1 MAITGN
7 DLLEKSK
14 KKKKENEA
22 VSGEDLINR
31 LKTYQSTDTTGVD
44 QKYIDS
50 FMKDANTFLT
60 TAEKDYGGLGWAN
73 ASSSY
78 ESRNTSWQ
86 DLDTRANA
94 IGAWLFKNGS
104 NLDGEVYKTLSDSL
118 SSIRGSGSSIMDSFK
133 SAVDYYSQW
142 KSEDEYNKWYE
153 EDQKRKAMASSA
165 EAQQG
170 WDKYLADLETS
181 EKAKDEESFW
191 EKIGRYLSEGGG
203 VADTTL
209 PMGTTTAAIN
219 AVSNDYSYMKPN
231 DNWSDEQK
239 KIFGYLYQTSPSDAY
254 KYATTTNNLNKKV
267 AEEEALKK
275 IAESATSNFWA
286 GAGHTIGAIA
296 SAPLALGDYLSDLVN
311 MYTGR
316 PITSDG
322 IVSPFEYSQAVT
334 GGISTHLNDMS
345 GTLNENIPVI
355 GGKGL
360 GDLYGLGTSIAQS
373 MASAYTMGSTGTLI
387 SYFGQG
393 AASGVDEAL
402 SRGASDGQALLYG
415 TSLGVFEGLAEMIGV
430 DNLFKLGSTSTVKG
444 FIRNIVKQ
452 AGAEGMEEGLTA
464 FLSNIADN
472 VIMGDKS
479 NFSFLVA
486 QYMADGMSED
496 EAQKKAWVTT
506 AGDMV
511 FDTIAGAVSG
521 GVSGGIHTSAQTI
534 ASNAYAKN
542 LYGNGADLVNEALDI
557 DANNSFAQKM
567 KAKVDN
573 GKNLSGG
580 QINRLVESNEQT
592 LLAQDTAKMKSAVE
606 ARLNALGETGDIS
619 ELADVIVKA
628 RSGEKLTSAERSILT
643 ESKYGRRVSTEM
655 NPDMMATGEYTSAW
669 AENIGTERINYD
681 AYNKELLA
689 LANETAGVVE
699 KTPVAKASTAT
710 PTNAPTEKETATE
723 TKYKVSEDGKAR
735 LGDTEVSIKE
745 IASIKNGEVI
755 LRLDDGSKDGSTVKA
770 SEVTFSS
777 NEEGLLYENVVD
789 MGLNAVTANTFVKGF
804 DGSIPVGDYVQ
815 GFKNAYRYGEL
826 GISKKELSSDEF
838 ASRLTD
844 SVKSLAYNH
853 GSINAKYKATEQEK
867 VNKSRPKADG
877 KVKTTNRQ
885 KYEKKGEIHNTDIK
899 KSDAYK
905 SLSDVQKVGVD
916 GMTAIYKALG
926 IDVYFFESPTDAK
939 GNRTGKNG
947 YFVPEDGSVHIDL
960 YAGIEGKGTILF
972 TAGHELTHYI
982 REKLPLQ
989 FKAFADILFDKLG
1002 QKSSVAELIAK
1013 KKSDLENLGR
1023 ITPDMS
1029 EQEAYDLAYEETVA
1043 DACESMLAD
1052 GKAFAE
1058 IAQKVKAKNKSL
1070 WETIKQFFTNLVAK
1084 IKKAYE
1090 GLNPDSVVGNQVAE
1104 MLETVEEL
1112 RSMWV
1117 DMLVEASEVSNIVEV
1132 DADTKSVA
1140 PMFSERTWTASEYVI
1155 EKEKTAKAIAKALN
1169 VDLNTAYKYIDDINS
1184 IARLI
1189 ADDRARL
1196 DYDPNLDE
1204 KATVLKPNSDYKYT
1218 VDMSTL
1224 CAKRLLFTGTFDAI
1238 QRALPNMVFDSEDIV
1253 ALREMMQKRGYE
1265 VACGICYVESTR
1277 REIGRITQE
1286 FIDSYKEAQK
1296 TGKPITRLNSEG
1308 KSVELKKTKEQKETT
1323 ADKSTDKFYAD
1334 KDYTPTLADLNTT
1347 DIDLVKRDHPLVYE
1361 AYLNFM
1367 NARGQAKPKLLETR
1381 AEYKGE
1387 ILKHFKYKSAV
1398 NARNNA
1404 GGLRLQSFSDFEVPH
1419 LIDMMQ
1425 IVMDMARVGLK
1436 SQAYTKVPAF
1446 AEVFGNTGV
1455 KINLSLIAKGDGLD
1469 ANGNL
1474 IFDDVEGINHKEA
1487 FKLRDKYSKNVGTI
1501 LVGKTDAHIIAAM
1514 ADPRIDYIIPF
1525 HKSSWKESLYDALGL
1540 TGYADYTDT
1549 QHEKPI
1555 DKSRKISDYDP
1566 SEYWDFTKSG
1576 DENAQIYLEK
1586 CREDGRIPKFPQFQG
1601 YPGYW
1606 KLLIDF
1612 KMYDN
1617 DGVGSPQEVV
1627 QPNFNMEA
1635 SEKILRE
1642 YKGGHKSFPVAK
1654 DVVEDFVKEHKDNIK
1669 YSDREVA
1676 EISSADYREMYDH
1689 FGATK
1694 NYDVAGYMLQNG
1706 VMLDFSG
1713 KHWGDDYSTSRQV
1726 DHRDIQETLD
1736 DRGNNGINAM
1746 IDMIGNGNIR
1756 LMPEV
1761 GGINLAVKPNDT
1773 QMSTLRGYINHFR
1786 GEVVIDIDKVGG
1798 DTIHSWEY
1806 TRGTSSAKILADIKA
1821 YFDEGIVPK
1830 QKAEGETDI
1839 RQFLYSD
1846 RVTDKKTLDFLNKQ
1860 LENGEVT
1867 EVYRAMATDED
1878 RNLYPPMAGYVRKNG
1893 KKVINGD
1900 PSVIGEWEQSTESIP
1915 WESVDEEF
1923 LIENGFKSFDKPTK
1937 DYPNGRFERD
1947 NLIFYKNKAGE
1958 WKAKF
1963 HLDKDNGSTVDA
1975 AYAPYIHTSLSVL
1988 NDQFTSAYTRDNLVV
2003 VRGYVPNSEVNGV
2016 EGKRY
2021 QANFADKP
2029 VGKTKWHSGVVAAQM
2044 PETRTVILS
2053 RYFMP
2058 IEIVDESV
2066 VAQKT
2071 KEMMKGKDIEIPYN
2085 VVTPRQRKAM
2095 EAIGIRIGEA
2105 RGLRDAPKKADVKYS
2120 DRVLMGS
2127 LFSGGGT
2134 LEAGL
2139 VYQML
2144 DKEFA
2149 VEYNKKIAS
2158 TYTDNHGKEHMF
2170 VGDVRDFN
2178 SKEKQSVF
2186 YLHAS
2191 PVCKNFSPASHSGG
2205 ETTLDITTAEATARV
2220 LEEQMP
2226 QVFTVE
2232 NVKRYIGS
2240 EAYNIITNKLDELGY
2255 TWDVEV
2261 YKASDYGN
2269 ATKRERMIIRAVKSR
2284 ELPAKPQKASS
2295 ITSWGEATRDLW
2307 ETDLIPSNL
2316 VKSKIEAIKNTPK
2329 LKGVKLTKLD
2339 KPLMI
2344 YDTTKSKTINF
2355 AWADELAPTLTT
2367 KCGDARIIMP
2377 DGRVYAPTPKFMGR
2391 IQGLPDD
2398 YKYPQAKTRAFTI
2411 IGNGIPTQLTKA
2423 VIGGVLDSAYEQ
2435 THDGKVLYSDRNN
2448 VGYHAGDLGKAEYY
2462 PIQGYDRDTGHFGT
2476 GTYFVGNEE
2485 KISGGYTYG
2494 NRPHHAVDFSDY
2506 NLYKVKSDQDGWELH
2521 DQLRVI
2527 DGGISQEWL
2536 TAAKNN
2542 QFMLVGMTD
2551 VYDLAEERFGD
2562 DKYTEEARISAIL
2575 ELAEKHGIELL
2586 SNEEFSKKHDIPLDD
2601 EYFTSYYLDDYLE
2614 RAFKEEAEKI
2624 NSAYRA
2630 FEKAYFNLWL
2640 RFGMDKTD
2648 RALQKVLS
2656 HQQEI
2661 DPDSHR
2667 TPYNEKQKNADSLA
2681 TVFMK
2686 ALGYEGID
2694 VRGTR
2699 LDNTTYGSVIYDLKE
2714 DTVLWQDRSTESF
2727 SNRTLLANALE
2738 SVAQN
2743 DIERNKL
2750 AEYKSKIALIESEQ
2764 AKLAEIRAKIKEL
2777 SFAKRE
2783 NRDDE
2788 AKRKLQFEEKQT
2800 ANRINTY
2807 DRQLLNLESTKAL
2820 KGVLERE
2827 KQMAYKRAEQK
2838 GKEALKEQREKDRE
2852 RNAKTQRELLT
2863 RYQESRKKGIE
2874 SRHKTEM
2881 RYKIK
2886 KVVNELNQYLKGTK
2900 EKHVPIQLQRP
2911 VAEALR
2917 VVNMDTVGAEQRIS
2931 HKRELMRIAAAKG
2944 DMDKVTK
2951 LAKEIDHIQE
2961 MGENLEA
2968 KLARLQTAYDS
2979 ILQSDDPLVQNAHD
2993 AVISNTIAKVIEVVG
3008 DTPVRDMSLYQLEAV
3023 YDMYKMVLSNI
3034 RKANKAHASEKSE
3047 EISTIANGVIAELK
3061 DKKRK
3066 SPYTTKAGQVMSAF
3080 DWNNLKPVY
3089 AFERIGSL
3097 NLDKVF
3103 NRVLDAEGVWATDM
3117 SEAEAFRIEQQEKY
3131 NFKSWDFEKKY
3142 EFFTKTGERFE
3153 LNLNEIMAL
3162 YAWAKDEDAKTH
3174 LFGDGFQ
3181 FDPHKEVVK
3190 KTKAGIK
3197 VTYNFEDATSY
3208 KLSQETLDEII
3219 GVLDEVK
3226 GAKEFADAMQDY
3238 LANTMGEKGNEVSLA
3253 LYEIKLFKN
3262 KVYFPLKVSHEYL
3275 AVAKEK
3281 AEGKVRVKNKGFTNE
3296 RKKNAKNT
3304 VILSSFMD
3312 VWTDHVHEMSM
3323 YHAFTLPLEDF
3334 RRVIGYSTPSVSD
3347 DTSAVSVRGE
3357 LINAHGKA
3365 SAQYIDQLFDDINGG
3380 AKGDPR
3386 ETLSKSLVSRFKKAS
3401 VVASLSVTAQQPT
3414 AIVRAMALVNPKHFG
3429 GKRVN
3434 KGKIKEKWETMK
3446 KYAPVCIIKEMGG
3459 FDTGMSMGAV
3469 AWLKGEKTFMDKV
3482 DDALGLAPEFA
3493 DKVTWIA
3500 IWNAVERETVH
3511 NHKDLAPNSEA
3522 FLNAVGERFTEVIRK
3537 TQVYDSTLARS
3548 ANMRSKGLFMT
3559 MLTSFMAEPTTS
3571 INMLLDAFRKIKS
3584 NPKYFARTLGAVYG
3598 SVVLNS
3604 AIVSLIYA
3612 MRDDDED
3619 ETYLEKYVSRFVT
3632 EVVDGVNPLT
3642 YIPGVKDVWS
3652 IAQGFDVERADM
3664 SLVTKVFDSLQQVVK
3679 VTSKDT
3685 SDMDEEELD
3694 EHYKAVAEA
3703 WLSVGDNI
3711 TSLFGLPVKNIRR
3724 DINGIINLFKT
3735 LGRDQETTAG
3745 SLGDNIAEDL
3755 KDSIPVWGWL
3765 PDKSKG
3771 DKLYDAI
3778 KDGDKDYV
3786 DRMKEYYEYEH
3797 FYTAVVEEGPVM
3809 AQAVKAVIIQAKVD
3823 EGKTLE
3829 EAEESFVNGVTSY
3842 IKNRF
3847 EEGDLSYNE
3856 AADILINFCGKSAE
3870 EADIKVQY
3878 WEFKRE
3884 NPDTYVDDSW
3894 ISEYYADG
3902 VADAGISIEMF
3913 VDYRNGVKGI
3923 EADKDNNGNT
3933 ISGSRKAKVMAVI
3946 NSMPISNAQKDAL
3959 YFAEGWAASRLW
3971 EAPWH

>member
-7 DLLEKSK
+7 DLLKKSK
-14 KKKKENEA
+14 ENKKKENEA
-22 VSGEDLINR
+22 ISGEDLINR
-31 LKTYQSTDTTGVD
+31 LKTYQSADTSSVD

-50 FMKDANTFLT
+50 FMTDANSFLT
-60 TAEKDYGGLGWAN
+60 TAEKDYGGVGWAN

-78 ESRNTSWQ
+78 DSRNSTWKELSA
-86 DLDTRANA
+86 RADA
-94 IGAWLFKNGS
+94 IGAWLYKNRNS
-104 NLDGEVYKTLSDSL
+104 LDSDVYKTLSDSL
-118 SSIRGSGSSIMDSFK
+118 SEIRGSGSSILNTFK
-133 SAVDYYSQW
+133 GAVDHYSQW
-142 KSEDEYNKWYE
+142 KTEDEYNAWYE
-153 EDQKRKAMASSA
+153 DYQRKQEMASSA
-165 EAQQG
+165 EGQQG
-170 WDKYLADLETS
+170 WEKYLADQERAKS
-181 EKAKDEESFW
+181 AKDDESFW
-191 EKIGRYLSEGGG
+191 EKIGRYLTEGGG
-203 VADTTL
+203 VTDTSL
-209 PMGTTTAAIN
+209 PMGTTTAALN
-219 AVSNDYSYMKPN
+219 AVSNDDSYMKPN

-239 KIFGYLYQTSPSDAY
+239 RIFGYLYQTSPNEAY
-254 KYATTTNNLNKKV
+254 KYAISTNNENKR
-267 AEEEALKK
+267 ASEEEALKK

-286 GAGHTIGAIA
+286 GAAHTLGAIA
-296 SAPLALGDYLSDLVN
+296 SAPLGLADYLSDLVSVN
-311 MYTGR
+311 AGR

-322 IVSPFEYSQAVT
+322 IISPFEYSQAVT
-334 GGISTHLNDMS
+334 GGITTKLNDMS
-345 GTLNENIPVI
+345 GTIDDDVWML

-373 MASAYTMGSTGTLI
+373 MASAYTLGGTGTLI

-402 SRGASDGQALLYG
+402 SRGASEGQAILYG
-415 TSLGVFEGLAEMIGV
+415 TSLGVFEGLAEMVGI
-430 DNLFKLGSTSTVKG
+430 DNLFKLGSTTTVKG
-444 FIRNIVKQ
+444 FIKNILKQ

-472 VIMGDKS
+472 AIMGDKS

-486 QYMADGMSED
+486 QYMASGMSEE
-496 EAQKKAWVTT
+496 EAQKKAWLTT
-506 AGDMV
+506 VGDIA
-511 FDTIAGAVSG
+511 FDTISGAASG
-521 GVSGGIHTSAQTI
+521 SVSGGIHTSAQTI
-534 ASNAYAKN
+534 GANANANAEAMK
-542 LYGNGADLVNEALDI
+542 LYGNGSELVTEALDI
-557 DANNSFAQKM
+557 NPDNKYAQKL
-567 KAKVDN
+567 KGKESLS
-573 GKNLSGG
+573 GKN
-580 QINRLVESNEQT
+580 IRRLVEMNEKNLVT
-592 LLAQDTAKMKSAVE
+592 QDTAKMKSAVE
-606 ARLNALGETGDIS
+606 ARLKELGETGDIS
-619 ELADVIVKA
+619 DLADVIVKA
-628 RSGEKLTSAERSILT
+628 RSGNKLTSAERAILT

-655 NPDMMATGEYTSAW
+655 NPDVMSDHSSAW
-669 AENIGTERINYD
+669 AENIGTERINYE

-689 LANETAGVVE
+689 LANETAGVAEE
-699 KTPVAKASTAT
+699 KPAVAKVSAET
-710 PTNAPTEKETATE
+710 PTNTSAEKETATE
-723 TKYKVSEDGKAR
+723 TSFKVSEDGKAR
-735 LGDTEVSIKE
+735 LGDTEISIKE
-745 IASIKNGEVI
+745 IASIKNGEVM

-777 NEEGLLYENVVD
+777 NEEGLLYENVVE

-804 DGSIPVGDYVQ
+804 DGSMSVGDYVQ
-815 GFKNAYRYGEL
+815 GFSNAYRYGEL

-838 ASRLTD
+838 ASRLAD
-844 SVKSLAYNH
+844 SVKNLAYNH

-867 VNKSRPKADG
+867 VNKSRPKVSVEKKSAY
-877 KVKTTNRQ
+877 RS
-885 KYEKKGEIHNTDIK
+885 KYEKKGEIHNTDIE
-899 KSDAYK
+899 KSEVYK
-905 SLSDVQKVGVD
+905 SLSKLQKDSID
-916 GMTAIYKALG
+916 GMVALYKALG
-926 IDVYFFESPTDAK
+926 IEVYFFESPTNAK
-939 GNRTGKNG
+939 GQRIGKKG

-960 YAGIEGKGTILF
+960 YAGDDGRGTILF

-982 REKLPLQ
+982 KEKLPAQ

-1002 QKSSVAELIAK
+1002 QKRSVSGLIAQ
-1013 KKSDLENLGR
+1013 KKSDLESIGR

-1029 EQEAYDLAYEETVA
+1029 EQEAYDLAYEETAA

-1070 WETIKQFFTNLVAK
+1070 WEAIKQFFTDLVAK
-1084 IKKAYE
+1084 IRKAYE
-1090 GLNPDSVVGNQVAE
+1090 GLNPDSIVGNQVAE
-1104 MLETVEEL
+1104 MLKTAEEL

-1117 DMLVEASEVSNIVEV
+1117 DMLIEASEVSDIVNV

-1169 VDLNTAYKYIDDINS
+1169 VNLNTAYKYIDDINS

-1196 DYDPNLDE
+1196 DYAPNLDD
-1204 KATVLKPNSDYKYT
+1204 KATVPKPNSDYKWS

-1277 REIGRITQE
+1277 REIGRITQD
-1286 FIDSYKEAQK
+1286 FIDRYKESQK
-1296 TGKPITRLNSEG
+1296 TGKPITRINSEG
-1308 KSVELKKTKEQKETT
+1308 KAVELKKTNDEKAST
-1323 ADKSTDKFYAD
+1323 ADKTTDRFYAD

-1398 NARNNA
+1398 TARNNA

-1635 SEKILRE
+1635 SERILRE

-1654 DVVEDFVKEHKDNIK
+1654 DVVEDFVKEHKDNVK
-1669 YSDREVA
+1669 YSDRVVT
-1676 EISSADYREMYDH
+1676 EIPSADYREMCDH
-1689 FGATK
+1689 FGTTK

-1736 DRGNNGINAM
+1736 DRGNNGVNAM

-1761 GGINLAVKPNDT
+1761 GGINLAVKPNAT

-1806 TRGTSSAKILADIKA
+1806 TKGTSSAKILADIKA

-1860 LENGEVT
+1860 LQDGEVT

-2016 EGKRY
+2016 DGKRY

-2058 IEIVDESV
+2058 IEIVDDAV

-2095 EAIGIRIGEA
+2095 EAIGISIGEA

-2120 DRVLMGS
+2120 DRILMGS

-2149 VEYNKKIAS
+2149 VEHNKKIAS

-2205 ETTLDITTAEATARV
+2205 ETPLDITTAEATARV
-2220 LEEQMP
+2220 LDEQMP

-2232 NVKRYIGS
+2232 NVKRYKGS
-2240 EAYNIITNKLDELGY
+2240 EAYNIIVNKLDELGY

-2269 ATKRERMIIRAVKSR
+2269 ATKRERMIIRAVR
-2284 ELPAKPQKASS
+2284 DGELPAKPQKASN

-2398 YKYPQAKTRAFTI
+2398 YKYPKAVTNAFKI

-2435 THDGKVLYSDRNN
+2435 THDGKVLYSDRNYSEGLSEADKTTADEVISNLKQAKTFGKYYIGYGAYTEKRINSEISYYSAEGEPDYAKGYIVWVKPSDYIYATTATEAWREQLAKEAGTLDKERLANEQQPIYLN
-2448 VGYHAGDLGKAEYY
+2448 VDFETGR
-2462 PIQGYDRDTGHFGT
+2462 ITGHEGRHRMIALEKAGVEKVAVIIQSRNDQYWKTKPIEIMRLEGQDFGDYKR
-2476 GTYFVGNEE
+2476 GAGFYLHNMLPLSERYADVAREMFSFDSADGV
-2485 KISGGYTYG
+2485 
-2494 NRPHHAVDFSDY
+2494 RFSD
-2506 NLYKVKSDQDGWELH
+2506 
-2521 DQLRVI
+2521 
-2527 DGGISQEWL
+2527 
-2536 TAAKNN
+2536 
-2542 QFMLVGMTD
+2542 
-2551 VYDLAEERFGD
+2551 
-2562 DKYTEEARISAIL
+2562 
-2575 ELAEKHGIELL
+2575 
-2586 SNEEFSKKHDIPLDD
+2586 
-2601 EYFTSYYLDDYLE
+2601 
-2614 RAFKEEAEKI
+2614 RA
-2624 NSAYRA
+2624 
-2630 FEKAYFNLWL
+2630 
-2640 RFGMDKTD
+2640 
-2648 RALQKVLS
+2648 
-2656 HQQEI
+2656 
-2661 DPDSHR
+2661 
-2667 TPYNEKQKNADSLA
+2667 
-2681 TVFMK
+2681 
-2686 ALGYEGID
+2686 
-2694 VRGTR
+2694 
-2699 LDNTTYGSVIYDLKE
+2699 
-2714 DTVLWQDRSTESF
+2714 TESF

-2764 AKLAEIRAKIKEL
+2764 AKLADIRAKIKEL

-2807 DRQLLNLESTKAL
+2807 DKQLLNLESTKAL

-2874 SRHKTEM
+2874 GRHKTEM

-2911 VAEALR
+2911 VAEALSI
-2917 VVNMDTVGAEQRIS
+2917 VNMDTVGAEQRIAM
-2931 HKRELMRIAAAKG
+2931 KRELMMKAANKG
-2944 DMDKVTK
+2944 DMDKVNK
-2951 LAKEIDHIQE
+2951 LSKEIYRIQE
-2961 MGENLEA
+2961 MGGNLEE
-2968 KLARLQTAYDS
+2968 KLAKFKTAYDG
-2979 ILQSDDPLVQNAHD
+2979 ILNSEDPLVANAHD
-2993 AVISNTIAKVIEVVG
+2993 EVISKFIDKVIEIVG
-3008 DTPVRDMSLYQLEAV
+3008 DTPIRDMSLDELKAV
-3023 YDMYKMVLSNI
+3023 YNMYRMVLTSI

-3061 DKKRK
+3061 GQKKK

-3117 SEAEAFRIEQQEKY
+3117 REAEAFRIEQQEKH
-3131 NFKSWDFEKKY
+3131 NFKSFDFEKKY

-3153 LNLNEIMAL
+3153 LNLGEIMSL
-3162 YAWAKDEDAKTH
+3162 YAWAKDDDAKTH

-3238 LANTMGEKGNEVSLA
+3238 LANTMGEKGNEVSLE
-3253 LYEIKLFKN
+3253 LYEIKLFNN

-3281 AEGKVRVKNKGFTNE
+3281 AEGKARVKNKGFTNE
-3296 RKKNAKNT
+3296 RTKKAKNT
-3304 VILSSFMD
+3304 VILSNFMD

-3334 RRVIGYSTPSVSD
+3334 RRVIGYSTPSVSE

-3365 SAQYIDQLFDDINGG
+3365 AAQYIDQLFDDINGG

-3386 ETLSKSLVSRFKKAS
+3386 ETLAKSFVSRFKKAS

-3414 AIVRAMALVNPKHFG
+3414 AIVRAMALVNPKYFV
-3429 GKRVN
+3429 GKKVN

-3482 DDALGLAPEFA
+3482 DDALGWAPEFA

-3511 NHKDLAPNSEA
+3511 KSKNLAPNSEE
-3522 FLNAVGERFTEVIRK
+3522 FRKAVGERFTEVIQK
-3537 TQVYDSTLARS
+3537 TQVYDSTLSRS

-3571 INMLLDAFRKIKS
+3571 INMLADAFRKIKS
-3584 NPKYFARTLGAVYG
+3584 NPKHFARTLGAVYG
-3598 SVVLNS
+3598 SVLLNS

-3619 ETYLEKYVSRFVT
+3619 ETFAEKYASRVVT
-3632 EVVDGVNPLT
+3632 EIVDGINPLT

-3664 SLVTKVFDSLQQVVK
+3664 SLVTKVFDSLQQVIR
-3679 VTSKDT
+3679 VTGKDT

-3703 WLSVGDNI
+3703 WMSVGDNI
-3711 TSLFGLPVKNIRR
+3711 TALFGLPVKNFRR
-3724 DINGIINLFKT
+3724 DINGIINTFKT
-3735 LGRDQETTAG
+3735 FGRDQETTAG
-3745 SLGDNIAEDL
+3745 SLADKIGEDL

-3778 KDGDKDYV
+3778 KDGDTDYV
-3786 DRMKEYYEYEH
+3786 ERLKEYYEYEH
-3797 FYTAVVEEGPVM
+3797 FYTAVVEEGPIM
-3809 AQAVKAVIIQAKVD
+3809 AQAVKEVIIQAKVA
-3823 EGKTLE
+3823 EGKTME
-3829 EAEESFVNGVTSY
+3829 EAEESFVNGITSY
-3842 IKNRF
+3842 IKKRY
-3847 EEGDLSYNE
+3847 EEGDISYYE
-3856 AADILINFCGKSAE
+3856 ARDILINFCGKSAE
-3870 EADIKVQY
+3870 DADIKVQY
-3878 WEFKRE
+3878 WEFKKD

-3894 ISEYYADG
+3894 ISEYYNDG
-3902 VADAGISIEMF
+3902 VSNAGISIEMF
-3913 VDYRNGVKGI
+3913 VDYRNKVKGI
-3923 EADKDNNGNT
+3923 TGENKKRD
-3933 ISGSRKAKVMAVI
+3933 RMAVI
-3946 NSMPISNAQKDAL
+3946 NSLPLTSAQKDAL
-3959 YFAEGWAASRLW
+3959 YFAEGWTASKLW